1 MTETTYRRYICVICG
16 WIYDE
21 EKGNLDEGLAAGTRW
36 QDVPDSWCCPDCGAS
51 KDDFDMV
58 EL

>member
-1 MTETTYRRYICVICG
+1 MAETTYRRYICVICG

-21 EKGNLDEGLAAGTRW
+21 EKGNPDEGLTAGTRW

>member
-1 MTETTYRRYICVICG
+1 MTETIYRRYICVICG

-21 EKGNLDEGLAAGTRW
+21 EKGNPDEGLVAGTRW